1 MVFKTAVI
9 LCGGKG
15 TRLGAIGKKLPK
27 TLIKIHS
34 KPIIWYIIKILQKN
48 KLNHFILPVGYKGSQ
63 IKRYLK
69 KNLEFKNCKIN
80 IIDTG
85 ANTSIAKRIYK
96 IKSKI
101 LSENFILLNGD
112 AIFDFNINK
121 IYKNHINKKID
132 ATFMGCS
139 TKLPFGIIAKKN
151 DKIINFMRDVQ
162 FNAVINRKQKNFIGY
177 VYSGIA
183 ILKKK
188 LLENNFKDY
197 VNFETLFY
205 PSIIKKKKTNFVQIK
220 GFWHSIDNYK
230 DINDVNDKRN
240 KIKYF
245 QIKRII
251 KKI

>member
-69 KNLEFKNCKIN
+69 KNREFKNCKID

-188 LLENNFKDY
+188 LLENNLKDY

>member
-69 KNLEFKNCKIN
+69 KNREFKNCKID

>member
-69 KNLEFKNCKIN
+69 KNREFKNCKID

-205 PSIIKKKKTNFVQIK
+205 PSIIKKKENEFCANQRLLA
-220 GFWHSIDNYK
+220 FY
-230 DINDVNDKRN
+230 R
-240 KIKYF
+240 
-245 QIKRII
+245 
-251 KKI
+251 